1 MRIIFAGTPKNA
13 AVTLDALIKTGQNV
27 VAVLTREDAPVGRKK
42 ILTESAVATIAEK
55 AGIPIIKANKIT
67 AETNQ
72 QLESFKPELGVAV
85 AYGAIFKTD
94 TLKLPKNGWIN
105 LHYSLL
111 PAWRGAAPVQHSIL
125 SGSPETGV
133 SIFQL
138 DEGMDTG
145 PLLSVVPTMIEP
157 GETAGELLERLTH
170 LGISGVLELL
180 PAIEAGV
187 ARPQVQSTDGIS
199 LAPKFQRQD
208 AKIDWQ
214 RKARSIE
221 LQVRALNPEP
231 MAWATLEEMPLR
243 IIEAVALGAVDLGSL
258 GFPSEATVG
267 QVVLANG
274 RVYALCGES
283 TAIEIKTIQPSGK
296 NPMDARSWARGLKK
310 APVLN

>member
-1 MRIIFAGTPKNA
+1 MKIIFAGTPKNA
-13 AVTLDALIKTGQNV
+13 AVTLDALIKAGQNV

-42 ILTESAVATIAEK
+42 ILTPSAVATVAQS
-55 AGIPIIKANKIT
+55 AGIPVIKANKIT
-67 AETNQ
+67 ADTNQ
-72 QLESFKPELGVAV
+72 QLAAFEPNLGLAV
-85 AYGAIFKTD
+85 AYGVIFKTD
-94 TLKLPKNGWIN
+94 TLNLPSKGWIN

-187 ARPQVQSTDGIS
+187 TRPMVQPNEGVS
-199 LAPKFQRQD
+199 LAPKFQRND

-231 MAWATLEEMPLR
+231 MAWAMLEELPLR
-243 IIEAVALGAVDLGSL
+243 ILEAVALGAVDLNSL
-258 GFPSEATVG
+258 GFSADAIPG
-267 QVVLANG
+267 QIALASG

-283 TAIEIKTIQPSGK
+283 TAIELKTIQPSGK
-296 NPMDARSWARGLKK
+296 NPMDAQSWARGLKK